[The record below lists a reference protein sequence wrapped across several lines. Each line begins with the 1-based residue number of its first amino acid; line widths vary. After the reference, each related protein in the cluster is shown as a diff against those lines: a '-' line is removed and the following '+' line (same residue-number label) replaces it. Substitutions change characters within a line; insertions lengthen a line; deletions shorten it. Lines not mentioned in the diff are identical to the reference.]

1 MSQENKEK
9 RQTSPLVYLLGI
21 PLGILI
27 LVIAFYYWEQNR
39 LFNECFEAIKEGNPT
54 LSPGEKYGFLATR
67 GCHLL
72 FDK

>member
-27 LVIAFYYWEQNR
+27 LVIAFSYWEQHR
-39 LFNECFEAIKEGNPT
+39 LFNECFEAIKKG
-54 LSPGEKYGFLATR
+54 SPNERYGFLGT
-67 GCHLL
+67 GYCHLL
-72 FDK
+72 FQNK

>member
-27 LVIAFYYWEQNR
+27 LVIAFSYWEQHR
-39 LFNECFEAIKEGNPT
+39 LFNECFEAIKKGLPNER
-54 LSPGEKYGFLATR
+54 YGALVR
-67 GCHLL
+67 DCHLL